1 MQCQMISEPMNI
13 NKISLREEFKEL
25 PNVQKKVDNY
35 NDLVEELNT
44 RELPNTVIEKIND
57 ITDRINNSPI
67 KNLGTF
73 IGSHLNKIQTI
84 LIKEAKLIPQNYY
97 KNLWSIFGFTAFGIP
112 IGMVL
117 SHYKDNTA
125 LLGIGLPIGLLI
137 GSFLG
142 SHLDKKT
149 QKEGRQLNWKSVR

>member
-1 MQCQMISEPMNI
+1 MNI
-13 NKISLREEFKEL
+13 NKISPREEFNEL

-35 NDLVEELNT
+35 NDLVEELNI
-44 RELPNTVIEKIND
+44 RELPKSVIEKINE

-67 KNLGTF
+67 KSLGAF

-84 LIKEAKLIPQNYY
+84 LTKEVKLIPQNYY

-112 IGMVL
+112 VGMTL
-117 SHYKDNTA
+117 SNFKDNIA
-125 LLGIGLPIGLLI
+125 LLGVGLPIGLLI

-142 SHLDKKT
+142 DHLDKKA
-149 QKEGRQLNWKSVR
+149 QKEGRQLNWRLVR